1 MNRLTINRRASTTIF
16 RKLARWANSSLMALA
31 PLLIATASQAADIQV
46 FTSGAPSAVQKRLAP
61 AFTKA
66 TGHNVVITAE
76 TLGAIRKRLSGD
88 ANPDVVVLPRAALM
102 SIEKAGA
109 LRPGSMVDL
118 ARVGIGIVVK
128 EGAPV
133 PDISTVDA
141 LKRTLLNAKSI
152 AHPDPKGG
160 GFTGAHIDRML
171 VRLGIADAVR
181 PKVTLGFAF
190 TGGVANIAKGVAELG
205 LFNISEIVPIKG
217 VTLVGPLPA
226 EHQNYLVFAGA
237 LHARAASPEAAAEY
251 LRALT
256 GPAASDAWKAGGFEA
271 VPGAK

>member
-1 MNRLTINRRASTTIF
+1 MSSMGRGTRL
-16 RKLARWANSSLMALA
+16 ALA
-31 PLLIATASQAADIQV
+31 VHAVVRLAIAVVVVSSGGAVASAVAADIQV

-61 AFTKA
+61 AFMKA
-66 TGHNVVITAE
+66 TGHNVVITAA
-76 TLGAIRKRLSGD
+76 TLNEIRKQIAGD
-88 ANPDVVVLPRAALM
+88 ARPDVVVLPRAALM
-102 SIEKAGA
+102 PFEKKGA
-109 LRPGSMVDL
+109 LRPGSLIDL
-118 ARVGIGIVVK
+118 ARVGIGLVVK

-141 LKRTLLNAKSI
+141 LKKTLLSAKSI

-160 GFTGAHIDRML
+160 GFTGAHIDRMFE
-171 VRLGIADAVR
+171 RLGIADAVR
-181 PKVTLGFAF
+181 PKVVLGYAF

-237 LHARAASPEAAAEY
+237 LHARGASPEPAAAY
-251 LRALT
+251 LRSLT
-256 GPAASDAWKAGGFEA
+256 EPAALEVWKASGFEGLA
-271 VPGAK
+271 GGN